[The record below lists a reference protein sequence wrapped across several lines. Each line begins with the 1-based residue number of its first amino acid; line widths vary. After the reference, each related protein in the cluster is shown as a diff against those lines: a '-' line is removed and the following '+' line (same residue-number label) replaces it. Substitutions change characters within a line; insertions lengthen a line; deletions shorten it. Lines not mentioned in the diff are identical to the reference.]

1 MKRFTQLLHAM
12 DIANDALAGY
22 RAGIVHNLSLI
33 GSVLLGAVGLMHLA
47 TGRWTLVL
55 LNFAVAALL
64 LSNVW
69 TTQRGRRELL
79 PFGVLA
85 PLLIAA
91 IVTSTLLQGFNGV
104 LWAYPMLFICFFALP
119 RRLAIVLS
127 VILITSVCAAS
138 LQVLGGGVSARIFIS
153 LSFVLLMINVVLGV
167 LGDLQR
173 ALVTQAITDPLTGCY
188 NRRHLQ
194 AHLDRMAPAVDGVI
208 AGPRLLAIDI
218 DHFKSIND
226 RHGHDVGD
234 DVLVRL
240 VQLLTTRQRLG
251 DLLFRTGGEEF
262 VLLLPR
268 TTDAAAMSLAETLRE
283 FVASSELLAGETVTI
298 SVGVST
304 GSGRDVKSWLK
315 SADRALYQAKHAGR
329 NRVVLAA

>member
-1 MKRFTQLLHAM
+1 M
-12 DIANDALAGY
+12 DIANDALSGY
-22 RAGIVHNLSLI
+22 RAGIVHNLSLV
-33 GSVLLGAVGLMHLA
+33 GGVLLGAVGLIHLA
-47 TGRWTLVL
+47 AGRWILVL
-55 LNFAVAALL
+55 LNFAVALAL

-69 TTQRGRRELL
+69 TAQRGRRALL

-91 IVTSTLLQGFNGV
+91 IVASTLLQGFNGV
-104 LWAYPMLFICFFALP
+104 LWAYPMMFICFFALP
-119 RRLAIVLS
+119 RRLALVLS
-127 VILITSVCAAS
+127 VALIVSVCVATY
-138 LQVLGGGVSARIFIS
+138 VILGVGVSARISAS
-153 LSFVLLMINVVLGV
+153 LAFVLLMINVVLGV

-173 ALVTQAITDPLTGCY
+173 ALLTQAITDHLTGCY

-194 AHLDRMAPAVDGVI
+194 ALLDRMSPASDVTS
-208 AGPRLLAIDI
+208 AGPVLLAIDI

-234 DVLVRL
+234 EVLVRL
-240 VQLLTTRQRLG
+240 VQVLATRQRLG

-268 TTDAAAMSLAETLRE
+268 TTEAAAMQVAEALRE
-283 FVASSELLAGETVTI
+283 LVAGSGILPGESVTI
-298 SVGVST
+298 SVGISAGVS
-304 GSGRDVKSWLK
+304 RDVKAWLK
-315 SADRALYQAKHAGR
+315 SADKALYQAKHDGR